1 MSRRFFEILSSSL
14 AYENR
19 ESIFVR
25 LNVFTKI
32 VYIVLT
38 SIIAFLLNTFLPLIL
53 LLSINIG
60 ISMFDKAMP
69 KKIVMMLKALAIF
82 IALVFI
88 FNVVTTF
95 LLSEADLID
104 VILHQVLAITR
115 ILIVVPPVIIFVS
128 TTTPLQIVQ
137 FISMLGVRYD
147 RLYSFVIAYR
157 FIPLIFQ
164 EMKNIYDAQRSRGV
178 ELEHGGIV
186 GRFKNLTSII
196 VPMIVC
202 STIRARDLAELLMV
216 RGFGYKEKRT
226 FYRPLTFTRL
236 DILFIIIIL
245 STHITIFIGF
255 YLGLINF

>member
-95 LLSEADLID
+95 LLSEADL
-104 VILHQVLAITR
+104 
-115 ILIVVPPVIIFVS
+115 
-128 TTTPLQIVQ
+128 
-137 FISMLGVRYD
+137 
-147 RLYSFVIAYR
+147 
-157 FIPLIFQ
+157 
-164 EMKNIYDAQRSRGV
+164 
-178 ELEHGGIV
+178 
-186 GRFKNLTSII
+186 
-196 VPMIVC
+196 
-202 STIRARDLAELLMV
+202 
-216 RGFGYKEKRT
+216 
-226 FYRPLTFTRL
+226 
-236 DILFIIIIL
+236 
-245 STHITIFIGF
+245 
-255 YLGLINF
+255 